1 MDDTKTLKPC
11 PFCGGEAKITEES
24 DCFSS
29 IFFVARCQKCLVDVR
44 IGAEMT
50 KSIAFNREK
59 VTEAWNKRPNPWH
72 TGEPTESEED
82 ERFEYNYALVLN
94 TPYDCIGNYLA
105 GHLFKPDLGQ
115 KVFYTQLDYERGL
128 TIPFKDVVAW
138 QRIEPFRETT

>member
-1 MDDTKTLKPC
+1 MTKLKPC

-24 DCFSS
+24 DCSSS

-72 TGEPTESEED
+72 TGIPTEEGWYLCKVIGLAVDDED
-82 ERFEYNYALVLN
+82 KFIPYYILEYKNNEFRTKITGFVVPKEHIAKWQKIDEYKEMER
-94 TPYDCIGNYLA
+94 
-105 GHLFKPDLGQ
+105 
-115 KVFYTQLDYERGL
+115 
-128 TIPFKDVVAW
+128 
-138 QRIEPFRETT
+138 